1 MSQSTRFGKSLCGLI
16 SYDIRVSESAETP
29 GSPANRRTN
38 HERVTFPKA
47 AGWIGLLALAV
58 GLFQVAWAARTCCLQ
73 GSSTTRGRSHNF
85 AFSSTKEHYPRSAA
99 AFFRLEDSILIGRS
113 NGPEKLEVPLTL
125 LPSPAGTGR
134 FLLWPC

>member
-58 GLFQVAWAARTCCLQ
+58 GLFEVVTP
-73 GSSTTRGRSHNF
+73 SSGRGRSLK
-85 AFSSTKEHYPRSAA
+85 AARPSRPTQLGKARRPRPRGPSSQ
-99 AFFRLEDSILIGRS
+99 RLSERLIVRDSVAR
-113 NGPEKLEVPLTL
+113 L
-125 LPSPAGTGR
+125 LD
-134 FLLWPC
+134 C